1 MKTQLVKNLQPYKPP
16 VIVQGDARITE
27 MAELFVNHPSM
38 HYLCLVD
45 RSGELRGLIARKKL
59 FQAIYAH
66 HLPPDSMVSRL
77 FTLITSETASDLL
90 VEHIVTIG
98 EDDTIEDLI
107 KAMMEHDL
115 DSLPVLDNGGKPLGF
130 VNIEMILKLWLH
142 TQREEGE
149 A

>member
-1 MKTQLVKNLQPYKPP
+1 MMTQLVKDLQPYKPP
-16 VIVQGDARITE
+16 VIVQEDASIAE

-45 RSGELRGLIARKKL
+45 KAGVLRGLIARKKI

-90 VEHIVTIG
+90 VEHIITIG

-107 KAMMEHDL
+107 NKMMAHDL
-115 DSLPVLDNGGKPLGF
+115 DSLPVLDNVGKPLGF
-130 VNIEMILKLWLH
+130 VNIEMILKLWLDA
-142 TQREEGE
+142 QRREEGV
-149 A
+149 